1 MESQEYYK
9 RDENGYEG
17 MTKYPWSAKLNTI
30 EMGKVAF
37 DVFEMKRHQRE
48 YR

>member
-1 MESQEYYK
+1 
-9 RDENGYEG
+9 
-17 MTKYPWSAKLNTI
+17 
-30 EMGKVAF
+30 MGKVAF